1 MRRHAFF
8 QQQQATKQNGQ
19 TTMIATM
26 TNDNGPKLFQA
37 PDEILTM
44 AQAGEA
50 LGVTG
55 RTVYQWIREG
65 RLRASKIGRLVRIK
79 RSSIDRMLAELA
91 TTAD

>member
-1 MRRHAFF
+1 
-8 QQQQATKQNGQ
+8 
-19 TTMIATM
+19 MIATS
-26 TNDNGPKLFQA
+26 NGNGPALFQA
-37 PDEILTM
+37 PDEILSI
-44 AQAGEA
+44 AQAGEV

-79 RSSIDRMLAELA
+79 RSSIDRMLTELA